1 MKKYRLTELL
11 ISVVGAEL
19 VGALSA
25 LIAGGDFGTYY
36 ASLEKPP
43 LSPPAWLF
51 PVAWGIIYALM
62 GLSAYIICL
71 SDSDKRDRAFK
82 LYASQLL
89 VNFLWAPMFF
99 GLKSFGG
106 GVVVI
111 AALTALVAAMVWEFW
126 KIRKKAAILVFPY
139 LLWCLYATY
148 LTIGIFILNK

>member
-25 LIAGGDFGTYY
+25 LISGGSFGAYY
-36 ASLEKPP
+36 AELAKPP

-51 PVAWGIIYALM
+51 PVAWGILYALM
-62 GLSAYIICL
+62 GISAYIILL
-71 SDSDKRDRAFK
+71 SDSGKSDRAFK

-89 VNFLWAPMFF
+89 VNFLWSPMFF
-99 GLKSFGG
+99 GLKSFSG

-111 AALTALVAAMVWEFW
+111 VALTALVAAMIWEFK
-126 KIRKKAAILVFPY
+126 KINIKAAILNFPY